1 MEPMPDRVTLTI
13 LAVALSVGAGCQ
25 RDDIAHARVPKSA
38 PTEGGAAPAPFA
50 GAPTMPPPGMAGDV
64 PPPPTPTGSSALKW
78 KLPKGWSQSL
88 AGGMRYATLK
98 PAIAG
103 HIDVSVVVLPG
114 SAGGELANVNR
125 WRGQIGLPPIDEPAL
140 ATARKTIQT
149 PAGTVSLYDF
159 TSEGKAKTR
168 MVAGLLSADGN
179 SWFIKMVGDADP
191 VGSSRADFIRFLETL
206 RFD

>member
-1 MEPMPDRVTLTI
+1 MPKRVTLTI
-13 LAVALSVGAGCQ
+13 LTAALSLAGCQ
-25 RDDIAHARVPKSA
+25 RDEVTHARVPKAA
-38 PTEGGAAPAPFA
+38 PVEAGAAQAPPAGMQA
-50 GAPTMPPPGMAGDV
+50 MPPGMAGDV
-64 PPPPTPTGSSALKW
+64 PAPPAPTGSSALKW
-78 KLPKGWSQSL
+78 KLPKGWTQSL
-88 AGGMRYATLK
+88 AGGIRYATLK
-98 PAIAG
+98 AAAAG
-103 HIDVSVVVLPG
+103 RVDVSVVVLPG

-125 WRGQIGLPPIDEPAL
+125 WRGQIGLAPIDEPAL

-149 PAGTVSLYDF
+149 PAGTVSVYDF

-191 VGSSRADFIRFLETL
+191 VGASRSDFLYLLETL

>member
-1 MEPMPDRVTLTI
+1 MPSRVPLTI
-13 LAVALSVGAGCQ
+13 LVAALSLAAGCR
-25 RDDIAHARVPKSA
+25 RDEVAHARVPKVA
-38 PTEGGAAPAPFA
+38 PSEGSPAQAPGGMPM
-50 GAPTMPPPGMAGDV
+50 MPPPGMAGDV
-64 PPPPTPTGSSALKW
+64 PPPPTPAGSSALKW
-78 KLPKGWSQSL
+78 KLPKGWTQSL
-88 AGGMRYATLK
+88 AGGIRYATLK

-103 HIDVSVVVLPG
+103 RVDVSVVVLPG

-140 ATARKTIQT
+140 ASARKTIQT
-149 PAGTVSLYDF
+149 PAGKVAVYDF

-191 VGSSRADFIRFLETL
+191 VGSARPDFVHLLETL